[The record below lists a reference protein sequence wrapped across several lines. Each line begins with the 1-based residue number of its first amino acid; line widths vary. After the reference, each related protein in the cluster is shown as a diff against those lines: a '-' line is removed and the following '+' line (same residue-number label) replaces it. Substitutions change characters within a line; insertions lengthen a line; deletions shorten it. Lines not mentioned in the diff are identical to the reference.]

1 MSCASKMSLTVKIYL
16 LRITIGRVLVQL
28 YNGTKTLDVDSE
40 QIINC
45 KWGKKIAHVLCK
57 LLVTQK
63 KGIPLLKY
71 LEHPS
76 SHLTQHLGKL
86 HLMQHI

>member
-1 MSCASKMSLTVKIYL
+1 MSCASKMSLTVKITYV
-16 LRITIGRVLVQL
+16 GSQLVQL
-28 YNGTKTLDVDSE
+28 YINGTKALDVCSE

-45 KWGKKIAHVLCK
+45 KWGKKNCTCIMQITGYIK
-57 LLVTQK
+57 Y

-76 SHLTQHLGKL
+76 
-86 HLMQHI
+86 

>member
-1 MSCASKMSLTVKIYL
+1 MGVPPPPPP
-16 LRITIGRVLVQL
+16 REL
-28 YNGTKTLDVDSE
+28 YNGTKALDVDSE

-45 KWGKKIAHVLCK
+45 KWGKKNGTCIMQITGYAK
-57 LLVTQK
+57 Y
-63 KGIPLLKY
+63 KGIPSLKY

-76 SHLTQHLGKL
+76 SHLTQHLRKL